1 MQRCRWLV
9 ILLVAVGFWGCSDQ
23 AKPEGIEAAVSI
35 QVAASEAAMPLVGVL
50 AEEARKTTPPLELNL
65 LPPSHSGGAL
75 AAVLTADA
83 DMAVLTRQP
92 RDDEMTD
99 DLVYMQLA
107 RDGLVFATHPGTG
120 VADLSSSDLQAIYAG
135 EVTNWSQLGGRNVQI
150 VVLDRPEHSSPKFVL
165 RNTVF
170 GPDLVIT
177 SNASELERPGMMDI
191 SLATIPGTIGYTSLG
206 GAISG
211 DLQINILALDGVRPT
226 VPNVEQG
233 IYPLFRP
240 IGLVIPAVPDRKTML
255 LVDAVYHPD
264 QEQLLTSVGYSA
276 VMMDL
281 TIGVLPEINP
291 VLQAQRFHPMEVYL
305 SEAVGHRIAVRI
317 VQLPSYADLLD
328 EYLGGRIDAAFFGSY
343 TYAVAN
349 AGDPLELVAR
359 PERAGISTYKG
370 LILAR
375 RDSGI
380 RSVEDLRGKRFSFIA
395 ETTAAD
401 LFVRAWFRRNGV
413 GEPADYLGSLQDA
426 GSHEAS
432 IRRILSGEVDAGAA
446 KDLVYRR
453 LVETEPAIESELLIL
468 AESEPVPDN
477 ALAVRNTTR
486 LICVRCHQDQS
497 EGAVPPA
504 NLHALLAEALM
515 QLETHPDGPA
525 VLEAVGADRFVA
537 TTNDD
542 YANLY
547 RMVRELGIDL
557 KSRR

>member
-1 MQRCRWLV
+1 MV
-9 ILLVAVGFWGCSDQ
+9 LLLAVASWGCSDRIE
-23 AKPEGIEAAVSI
+23 PEEVQAAVSI
-35 QVAASEAAMPLVGVL
+35 QVAVSEAAMPLMGVL
-50 AEEARKTTPPLELNL
+50 AKEAGKTTPPLELNL

-75 AAVLTADA
+75 AAVLTSDA
-83 DMAVLTRQP
+83 DLAVLTRLP
-92 RDDEMTD
+92 RDEEMRD

-107 RDGLVFATHPGTG
+107 RDGLVFATHPGAG
-120 VADLSSSDLQAIYAG
+120 VADLSSSALRAIYSG
-135 EVTNWSQLGGRNVQI
+135 EVTNWSQLGGSNQRI
-150 VVLDRPEHSSPKFVL
+150 VVLDRPEHSSPKIAL
-165 RNTVF
+165 RHTIF

-177 SNASELERPGMMDI
+177 PNASELERPGMMDI
-191 SLATIPGTIGYTSLG
+191 SLVTIPGTIGYTSLG

-211 DLQINILALDGVRPT
+211 DLKINILGLDGVRPT

-255 LVDAVYHPD
+255 LVDSVYHPD
-264 QEQLLTSVGYSA
+264 QEQLLSSAGYSP

-281 TIGVLPEINP
+281 TIGILPEINP

-317 VQLPSYADLLD
+317 VQLPSYAELLD
-328 EYLGGRIDAAFFGSY
+328 EYRGGRIDAAFFGSF

-349 AGDPLELVAR
+349 AADSLQLVAR
-359 PERAGISTYKG
+359 PERAGVSTYKG

-380 RSVEDLRGKRFSFIA
+380 RTVEDLRGKRFSFIA

-401 LFVRAWFRRNGV
+401 LFVKAWFRRQGIK
-413 GEPADYLGSLQDA
+413 EPADYLGSMQDA

-446 KDLVYRR
+446 KDLVYSR
-453 LVETEPAIESELLIL
+453 LLEMEPGIESELVIL

-477 ALAVRNTTR
+477 ALAIRNTTR
-486 LICVRCHQDQS
+486 LICVRCHQDES
-497 EGAVPPA
+497 KGAVPPA
-504 NLHALLAEALM
+504 NLHALLVEALM
-515 QLETHPDGPA
+515 KLESHPDGPA
-525 VLEAVGADRFVA
+525 VLAAVGADRFVS
-537 TTNDD
+537 TTNED